1 MSILGLLGLLGL
13 VFLAIFLAAKTFA
26 PRWFFVVLSYLFLGL
41 AVLFLAGALSVAV
54 RYGTIAAEKGPDR
67 SWASLNAFLW
77 LAGFSGGCSLMH
89 WVAAR
94 YYSVLVGGSHKV
106 GSQGTR

>member
-54 RYGTIAAEKGPDR
+54 R
-67 SWASLNAFLW
+67 
-77 LAGFSGGCSLMH
+77 
-89 WVAAR
+89 
-94 YYSVLVGGSHKV
+94 
-106 GSQGTR
+106 